1 MNIEKSL
8 IYFRMHIYTCD
19 NMVKIAFIGVGK
31 IGQTIAYSVIF
42 DGLASEVILYDIIPE
57 LPEKFEHELRHAMA
71 TRGLSTEVIGTNSLD
86 DVANADIILIM
97 AGKPRKP
104 GMSRRDL
111 FVDNAKIQIDLAK
124 QLPPKNPGALY
135 IMVANPVDMM
145 ASIFMRFS
153 KQFTISTGDT
163 VETMR
168 MRSYISKKLK
178 VPVTK
183 VTGYVAGEHGEDAV
197 VLWSTVKV
205 NGKPFEEIAK
215 GLTKEEVENYVKSIP
230 GEIIRVMGGTTW
242 GPATIIKDIVRS
254 VVLNEGRVMSI
265 ATPRTYQ
272 GEIIHISVP
281 TVVGAEIGP
290 SLEGVLPESDR
301 ERLNKSVEDFY
312 KVYKENLDHLLQVI
326 KQ

>member
-1 MNIEKSL
+1 MLK
-8 IYFRMHIYTCD
+8 
-19 NMVKIAFIGVGK
+19 VAFIGVGK

-42 DGLASEVILYDIIPE
+42 DGLAKEAILYDIIPE
-57 LPEKFEHELRHAMA
+57 LPEKFEHELRHAIA
-71 TRGLSTEVIGTNSLD
+71 TRGLDTEVIGTNSLD
-86 DVANADIILIM
+86 DVNNADVILIM

-111 FVDNAKIQIDLAK
+111 FVDNAKIQIDLAQK
-124 QLPPKNPGALY
+124 LPPRNPGAIY

-145 ASIFMRFS
+145 ASVFMRFS
-153 KQFTISTGDT
+153 KQFTISTGDQ

-168 MRSYISKKLK
+168 LRSFIAKKLK
-178 VPVTK
+178 VPVNK
-183 VTGYVAGEHGEDAV
+183 VSGYVAGEHGEDAV

-205 NGKPFEEIAK
+205 NGKPFDEVAK
-215 GLTKEEVENYVKSIP
+215 GLSKEEVENYVKSIP

-242 GPATIIKDIVRS
+242 GPATIIKDIVRAIA
-254 VVLNEGRVMSI
+254 LNEGRVMSI

-272 GEIIHISVP
+272 GEIVHISVP

-290 SLEGVLPESDR
+290 SLEPVLPQADK
-301 ERLNKSVEDFY
+301 ERLNKAVEDFY
-312 KVYKENLDHLLQVI
+312 KVYKENLDHLLQTI